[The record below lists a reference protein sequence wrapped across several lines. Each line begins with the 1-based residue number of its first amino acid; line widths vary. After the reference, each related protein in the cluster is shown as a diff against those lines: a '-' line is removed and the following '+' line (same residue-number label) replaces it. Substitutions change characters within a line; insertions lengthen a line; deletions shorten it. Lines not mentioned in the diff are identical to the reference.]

1 MHEVVIVSLA
11 RTPIGSFGGK
21 LASLT
26 AIELGKTAM
35 QAAMQRAGIDYNAVN
50 EIYMGNV
57 LQANVGQAPAR
68 QAALAA
74 GFNPSVVCTTINKV
88 CASGMKS
95 VMLAAQSIRLGDAE
109 VVLAGGMESMSQAPF
124 LLTRQRWGNKY
135 GNIETVDCIVRDA
148 LQDPYNGNM
157 MGNVGELCANTY
169 GFSRQDQDD
178 FSIESYKRAETAYKN
193 GWFNNEICP
202 VTIPNPKGEPTVI
215 TEDEEYRNVRYD
227 KVASLKPAFDKN
239 GTITAFNASKINDG
253 AAALVLMSRA
263 KADELGLKPI
273 ARIVSYAD
281 AEQDPD
287 WFTTAPSKAAP
298 LALKRAN
305 LTIDQIDACEINEAF
320 AVVALSNMR
329 LLGVPHE
336 KTNRFGGAVALG
348 HPVGASGARIICTL
362 ISSLQQCNGRYGLAA
377 ICNGGGGASA
387 IVIERM

>member
-157 MGNVGELCANTY
+157 ILMVLAVKTKTIFLSNRINV
-169 GFSRQDQDD
+169 
-178 FSIESYKRAETAYKN
+178 
-193 GWFNNEICP
+193 
-202 VTIPNPKGEPTVI
+202 PKPPTK
-215 TEDEEYRNVRYD
+215 TDGLTTKFALLPYQTQ
-227 KVASLKPAFDKN
+227 KASLP
-239 GTITAFNASKINDG
+239 
-253 AAALVLMSRA
+253 
-263 KADELGLKPI
+263 
-273 ARIVSYAD
+273 
-281 AEQDPD
+281 
-287 WFTTAPSKAAP
+287 
-298 LALKRAN
+298 
-305 LTIDQIDACEINEAF
+305 
-320 AVVALSNMR
+320 
-329 LLGVPHE
+329 
-336 KTNRFGGAVALG
+336 
-348 HPVGASGARIICTL
+348 
-362 ISSLQQCNGRYGLAA
+362 
-377 ICNGGGGASA
+377 
-387 IVIERM
+387 

>member
-148 LQDPYNGNM
+148 LQDLGRPPTWVEYPEEGHGWTKLENK
-157 MGNVGELCANTY
+157 L
-169 GFSRQDQDD
+169 D
-178 FSIESYKRAETAYKN
+178 F
-193 GWFNNEICP
+193 
-202 VTIPNPKGEPTVI
+202 
-215 TEDEEYRNVRYD
+215 
-227 KVASLKPAFDKN
+227 
-239 GTITAFNASKINDG
+239 
-253 AAALVLMSRA
+253 
-263 KADELGLKPI
+263 
-273 ARIVSYAD
+273 ARR
-281 AEQDPD
+281 
-287 WFTTAPSKAAP
+287 
-298 LALKRAN
+298 L
-305 LTIDQIDACEINEAF
+305 EAF
-320 AVVALSNMR
+320 
-329 LLGVPHE
+329 
-336 KTNRFGGAVALG
+336 
-348 HPVGASGARIICTL
+348 
-362 ISSLQQCNGRYGLAA
+362 LA
-377 ICNGGGGASA
+377 
-387 IVIERM
+387 EHLH